1 MQDLKS
7 RLEKLLV
14 EAEDCD
20 LIANLAT
27 DQVKRQT
34 FGTLA
39 SQLRQMAAE
48 VQAVIEMA
56 GGPVRENKKE

>member
-1 MQDLKS
+1 MQDLKG

-34 FGTLA
+34 FRNLA

-56 GGPVRENKKE
+56 RGHARENKGG

>member
-27 DQVKRQT
+27 DQVKRVT
-34 FGTLA
+34 FRNLA
-39 SQLRQMAAE
+39 NQLRQMAAE

-56 GGPVRENKKE
+56 GGRAQENNEG

>member
-27 DQVKRQT
+27 DQVKRLT
-34 FGTLA
+34 FRNLA

-56 GGPVRENKKE
+56 GGHAPENKEG